1 MKTKLLAML
10 MAVMMVFA
18 MAPLSVGVAFADE
31 ESVDPAE
38 AEMTEPVA
46 EETAEPV
53 AEETAEPVADEA
65 NAAAEPKA
73 LEARGLPEGA
83 TFIIGKKTIT
93 TNSAKGKGWTFKYKS

>member
-1 MKTKLLAML
+1 MMKTKLLAML

-65 NAAAEPKA
+65 DAAAEPKA

-83 TFIIGKKTIT
+83 TFIIGKKR
-93 TNSAKGKGWTFKYKS
+93 